1 MFSYLLTYLLF
12 TYFDEVLEGDVRL
25 EESLVQLQRVI
36 VTRAEST
43 VNRLHSLAHC
53 SAKLRRQYSTVQ
65 YSTVQY
71 STVQYS
77 TVQYSTVQYSTV
89 QYSTVQYST
98 VQLISYTTYRS
109 VIPALCAICC
119 RVN

>member
-1 MFSYLLTYLLF
+1 MFSYLLTYLLL

-36 VTRAEST
+36 VTRTEST

-65 YSTVQY
+65 YSTI
-71 STVQYS
+71 
-77 TVQYSTVQYSTV
+77 
-89 QYSTVQYST
+89 
-98 VQLISYTTYRS
+98 QLISYTTYRS